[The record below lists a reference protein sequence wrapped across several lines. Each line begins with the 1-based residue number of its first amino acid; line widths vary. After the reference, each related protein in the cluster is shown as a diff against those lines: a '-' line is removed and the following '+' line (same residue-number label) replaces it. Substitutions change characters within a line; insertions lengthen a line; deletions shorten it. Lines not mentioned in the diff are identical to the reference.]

1 MTRSKHISYILGA
14 LAIVASSAC
23 VEDSS
28 AAQAGGQ
35 QSRRQRRQATR
46 PRQPARQPAPRTP
59 QRDTVRAIAPLAALR
74 PPPDSV
80 RFVEHPEHI
89 QLGRTTPNPGAL
101 RLTNPFDADP
111 QVKSV
116 GSQLYLSY
124 NCVDCHGVDGSGAM
138 GPSLA
143 DGRWHFGGTA
153 SEVFESIYQGRPDG
167 MPAWGGRI
175 SDADI
180 WRLVAYVRSL
190 EVGKDVS
197 TENFTGKA
205 QQRMGH

>member
-1 MTRSKHISYILGA
+1 MTRPKHISYIVGA

-28 AAQAGGQ
+28 AAQAGGRQ
-35 QSRRQRRQATR
+35 TPTQRQRQQAARAR
-46 PRQPARQPAPRTP
+46 PPARQPATRTP
-59 QRDTVRAIAPLAALR
+59 PRDTVRNPPSAISSL
-74 PPPDSV
+74 PDSL
-80 RFVEHPEHI
+80 RFVEHPLHI
-89 QLGRTTPNPGAL
+89 QLGRTAPNPSAL

-111 QVKSV
+111 QVKTV
-116 GSQLYLSY
+116 GAQLYVAY

-153 SEVFESIYQGRPDG
+153 SEVFESIYQGRPEG

-175 SDADI
+175 SDVDI

-197 TENFTGKA
+197 TENFTGKS

>member
-1 MTRSKHISYILGA
+1 MTRTRHISYIVSA
-14 LAIVASSAC
+14 LAIIASSAC
-23 VEDSS
+23 VDDSD
-28 AAQAGGQ
+28 AAQAGG
-35 QSRRQRRQATR
+35 RRPR
-46 PRQPARQPAPRTP
+46 PRQPTARAQ
-59 QRDTVRAIAPLAALR
+59 QRDTVRNPQSTVASSAARR
-74 PPPDSV
+74 PPLDSV
-80 RFVEHPEHI
+80 RFVDHPQHI
-89 QLGRTTPNPGAL
+89 QLGRTAPNPAAL
-101 RLTNPFDADP
+101 RLTSPFGADP
-111 QVKSV
+111 QVRTI

-124 NCVDCHGVDGSGAM
+124 NCIDCHGMDGSGAM

-143 DGRWHFGGTA
+143 DGRWRFGGTA
-153 SEVFESIYQGRPDG
+153 NEVFESIYQGRPEG

-190 EVGKDVS
+190 EIGKDVS